1 MPMNKE
7 SLPPNEKS
15 SSIEQPV
22 RLGFR
27 FDWKVTLLVLVLLPV
42 TISLGQW
49 QLRRADEKTALIAER
64 AEHQAIAPVALNQ
77 LPSAQSQLR
86 YRRVALAGRF
96 DAAHCFL
103 LDNQVHQGR
112 VGYEIICP
120 FIAQEKADQEKADQ
134 QAANQGSADQ
144 TGPDRPRTAQSIMAP
159 TIVMVSRGF
168 VMAPPLRTQLPAI
181 PAVAA
186 PIRIHGE
193 VYLPAGEQVL
203 LADLQAA
210 DGWPKV
216 VQAASVDYLK
226 SLLGAAT
233 GNMPVYPWIVRL
245 DAESPAL
252 LEPHWQTVN
261 LSPEKHTGYAV
272 QWFAM
277 AATLVLIGIAANTT
291 FMQWFKEKRNK
302 T

>member
-1 MPMNKE
+1 MNE
-7 SLPPNEKS
+7 N
-15 SSIEQPV
+15 QV
-22 RLGFR
+22 RLGLR

-49 QLRRADEKTALIAER
+49 QLRRADEKTALLAER
-64 AEHQAIAPVALNQ
+64 AAHQAMAPVALNQ
-77 LPSAQSQLR
+77 LPSEQSQLR
-86 YRRVALAGRF
+86 YRRVQLVGSF
-96 DAAHCFL
+96 DAGHCFL

-120 FIAQEKADQEKADQ
+120 FLDQS
-134 QAANQGSADQ
+134 SADQ
-144 TGPDRPRTAQSIMAP
+144 STAAHAV
-159 TIVMVSRGF
+159 VMVSRGF
-168 VMAPPLRTQLPAI
+168 LAAPPLRSQLPAI
-181 PAVAA
+181 PAAAA
-186 PIRIHGE
+186 PISIHGE

-226 SLLGAAT
+226 SLLGT
-233 GNMPVYPWIVRL
+233 TPDNVPVYPWVVRL
-245 DAESPAL
+245 DVDSPAL
-252 LEPHWQTVN
+252 LESHWQTVN

-277 AATLVLIGIAANTT
+277 AATLVLIGIIANTT
-291 FMQWFKEKRNK
+291 FMQWFKAKRNK